1 MAGGGEGVGGVE
13 AAEAC
18 IVVAGLEVVEA
29 EFSIIDIAAK
39 TINILKIVFII
50 ISYTYIL

>member
-18 IVVAGLEVVEA
+18 VVITGLQVIEA
-29 EFSIIDIAAK
+29 EFSIIDIATK